1 MAKDYFNFKR
11 FTIRQERAAFKV
23 GTDGVLLGAC
33 ADLSCAKNI
42 LDIGTGTGLIAIMAA
57 QRSPAVITAIE
68 PDEGSYNQAVENVK
82 ECPWPDRINVFKS
95 DLKSFADSQPG
106 NFDII
111 ITNPPFFRDSLL
123 NPDRVKSSTRHSYS
137 LSSDDILEAS
147 TRLLKDDGNLQLI
160 LPYEE
165 ATLFIAEAGIKG
177 FYCNRVIKVKPNPS
191 GNIIRM
197 ILKFERIKKPV
208 YEKFLTIETGTR
220 HRYTEEY
227 REATKEFYLNF

>member
-1 MAKDYFNFKR
+1 MANDYFDFKK

-33 ADLSCAKNI
+33 ADLSGAKSI

-57 QRSPAVITAIE
+57 QRSPARITAIE
-68 PDEGSYNQAVENVK
+68 PEEESYNQAVENVGA
-82 ECPWPDRINVFKS
+82 CPWSARINLIKS
-95 DLKSFADSQPG
+95 DLVTFSGSFTG
-106 NFDII
+106 KFDII

-123 NPDRVKSSTRHSYS
+123 NPDKVKSSTRHTYS
-137 LSSDDILEAS
+137 LSSAEILEAS
-147 TRLLKDDGNLQLI
+147 SKALSDDGNLQLI

-165 ATLFIAEAGIKG
+165 ATLFITEAGLRG
-177 FYCNRVIKVKPNPS
+177 FYCNTIIKVKPNPS
-191 GNIIRM
+191 GNVIRM
-197 ILKFERIKKPV
+197 IMKFERIRKPV

-227 REATKEFYLNF
+227 MEATKDFYLSF